1 MNHFRARLFKRAA
14 TALLAIGALS
24 AAAMP
29 LPARA
34 QNAPATTFWFAGTR
48 LIFDAP
54 VALEG
59 DVAVSVHDGGLQRLL
74 ARVGASISYQPQQR
88 YVVIT
93 SADRRIIS
101 FTIGDNR
108 YSVGGV
114 VSSAMFAPFFDGTD
128 VIVPLYAIA
137 RALYLAPVVSGLET
151 VFEPQI
157 GALDVRPDGRRT
169 IVTLHGAT
177 ALRYAKVS
185 ETPERLAVTF
195 SGTGSALAPSRRIG
209 GGIDEVDVAV
219 WGSAKN
225 PSATVTISAPKGA
238 RHLIATAVSPYEF
251 SVAFAPP
258 GVALD
263 PNAPRPAAVS
273 TPVAAAP
280 AAATPAPPPAV
291 APPAR
296 ASAAPVP
303 SALPNAAAGGVPS
316 AIPEVESTPQSG
328 PASVT
333 DVAVEP
339 QAGGVSVR
347 LSIDG
352 TATYAWHRL
361 RDDRWYLDVANAM
374 LSGGAHEERPNSPAV
389 ESVRVRQ
396 IGTPD
401 APVVRI
407 AFTLHGERRV
417 DVTPADG
424 SLTVAVSDQPE
435 INLAR
440 TGNGQ
445 IGGAT
450 VAESSA
456 QSPAG
461 PPAAPIGPEP
471 ENTPWKFGPG
481 NGEGSRVIVID
492 PGHGGAD
499 AGTAHNGLV
508 EKDLTLNIALRLRT
522 LLAQAGWNVLLTRDN
537 DVDPV
542 APELLTAFSGDGRPN
557 ASDRAYLQTRC
568 DVANA
573 SNARMFISIHV
584 NYADAPGVHGTTFYY
599 TKPQDVPLAQAL
611 ERGMIPLAGT
621 QDDGVVKSNLY
632 VTKHTSMPAVL
643 IETGFISNV
652 GDVRLLADPAFL
664 QNVAA
669 GIAAGVKSY
678 AGALPAQPP
687 RTDQ

>member
-1 MNHFRARLFKRAA
+1 MNRFRVRRSSRVRGSARHA
-14 TALLAIGALS
+14 TFALLALLAFACAGV
-24 AAAMP
+24 
-29 LPARA
+29 PARA
-34 QNAPATTFWFAGTR
+34 QSAPATTFWFAGTR
-48 LIFDAP
+48 LIFDSP

-59 DVAVSVHDGGLQRLL
+59 DIAVSVHDSGLQRLL
-74 ARVGASISYQPQQR
+74 ARVGASISYEPQQR
-88 YVVIT
+88 YIVVT

-114 VSSAMFAPFFDGTD
+114 VSSALFAPFFDGTD
-128 VIVPLYAIA
+128 VIVPLYAVA
-137 RALYLAPVVSGLET
+137 RALYLQPVVSGFET

-177 ALRYAKVS
+177 ALRYFKVS

-195 SGTGSALAPSRRIG
+195 SGTGSALAPNRRIG
-209 GGIDEVDVAV
+209 GGVDEVDVAV
-219 WGSAKN
+219 AGSVKN
-225 PSATVTISAPKGA
+225 PSSTVTIVAPKGA
-238 RHLIATAVSPYEF
+238 RHLIAATSSPFEF

-263 PNAPRPAAVS
+263 PNAPAPPPPAPTATAVA
-273 TPVAAAP
+273 VAPAGASAAP
-280 AAATPAPPPAV
+280 VPAPSAVPPAV
-291 APPAR
+291 APPAV
-296 ASAAPVP
+296 AQAQ
-303 SALPNAAAGGVPS
+303 
-316 AIPEVESTPQSG
+316 STPQSG
-328 PASVT
+328 PAAVT
-333 DVAVEP
+333 DVAIEP
-339 QAGGVSVR
+339 QDGGVSVR
-347 LSIDG
+347 LTIDG

-361 RDDRWYLDVANAM
+361 RDDRWYLDVANAT
-374 LSGGAHEERPNSPAV
+374 LTGGGRDVRPNAPAV
-389 ESVRVRQ
+389 DSVRVRQ
-396 IGTPD
+396 IGTLD
-401 APVVRI
+401 APIVRV
-407 AFTLHGERRV
+407 AFTLHGERRIE
-417 DVTPADG
+417 VTPADG

-440 TGNGQ
+440 SGNGQ
-445 IGGAT
+445 LGGAT
-450 VAESSA
+450 VAQSSA

-461 PPAAPIGPEP
+461 PPVAPIAPAP
-471 ENTPWKFGPG
+471 ENPPWKFGPS
-481 NGEGSRVIVID
+481 GEGSRVIVID

-522 LLAQAGWNVLLTRDN
+522 LLVQAGWNVLLTRDT

-542 APELLTAFSGDGRPN
+542 APDLLTSFSGDGRPN

-573 SNARMFISIHV
+573 ANARMFVSIHV
-584 NYADAPGVHGTTFYY
+584 NYADSPSVHGTTFYY
-599 TKPQDVPLAQAL
+599 SKQQDVPFAQAL
-611 ERGMIPLAGT
+611 ERGLIPLAGT

-632 VTKHTSMPAVL
+632 VTKHTTMPAVL
-643 IETGFISNV
+643 IETGFISNP
-652 GDVRLLADPAFL
+652 GDVRLLADPNFL

-678 AGALPAQPP
+678 AGALAPVSK
-687 RTDQ
+687 TDQ

>member
-1 MNHFRARLFKRAA
+1 MNLFHVRHSKRVSGVARHAPG
-14 TALLAIGALS
+14 LLAILVFANAALPP
-24 AAAMP
+24 A
-29 LPARA
+29 ARA
-34 QNAPATTFWFAGTR
+34 QTPAASAFWFAGTR

-59 DVAVSVHDGGLQRLL
+59 DVAVSVHDSGLQRLL

-93 SADRRIIS
+93 SADRRIIG
-101 FTIGDNR
+101 FTIGDSR

-114 VSSAMFAPFFDGTD
+114 VSSATFAPFFDGTD

-137 RALYLAPVVSGLET
+137 RALYLQPVVTGLET

-169 IVTLHGAT
+169 IVTLHAAT
-177 ALRYAKVS
+177 ALRYVKVS

-195 SGTGSALAPSRRIG
+195 SGTGSALAPNRRVG
-209 GGIDEVDVAV
+209 GGVDEVDVAV
-219 WGSAKN
+219 SGSVRN
-225 PSATVTISAPKGA
+225 PSSTVTIVAPKGA
-238 RHLIATAVSPYEF
+238 RHLIAAAASPYEF

-263 PNAPRPAAVS
+263 PNAPAPVSAPVALAPPVTPA
-273 TPVAAAP
+273 PRVAAAP
-280 AAATPAPPPAV
+280 PASASAAPPPAV
-291 APPAR
+291 
-296 ASAAPVP
+296 VP
-303 SALPNAAAGGVPS
+303 TAVPE
-316 AIPEVESTPQSG
+316 AQRTPQAG
-328 PASVT
+328 PAAVT
-333 DVAVEP
+333 NVAIES
-339 QAGGVSVR
+339 QDGGVSVR
-347 LSIDG
+347 LTVDG
-352 TATYAWHRL
+352 TATYDWHRL
-361 RDDRWYLDVANAM
+361 RDDRWYLDVANAT
-374 LSGGAHEERPNSPAV
+374 LPGGSREEQPNSPAV
-389 ESVRVRQ
+389 DSVRVRQ
-396 IGTPD
+396 IGTPS
-401 APVVRI
+401 APVVRV
-407 AFTLHGERRV
+407 AFTLHGERKV
-417 DVTPADG
+417 GVTAGDG
-424 SLTVAVSDQPE
+424 SLTLAVTDEPE
-435 INLAR
+435 NNLAR

-445 IGGAT
+445 LGGAT
-450 VAESSA
+450 VAENSA

-461 PPAAPIGPEP
+461 PPVAPIAPAP
-471 ENTPWKFGPG
+471 ENTPWKFGPSS
-481 NGEGSRVIVID
+481 EGSRVIVLD

-522 LLAQAGWNVLLTRDN
+522 LLAQAGWNVLLTRDT
-537 DVDPV
+537 DIDPV
-542 APELLTAFSGDGRPN
+542 TPELMTAFSGDGRPN

-573 SNARMFISIHV
+573 ANARIFISIHV
-584 NYADAPGVHGTTFYY
+584 NYSDSPGVHGTTFYY
-599 TKPQDVPLAQAL
+599 TKQQDVPLAQAL

-632 VTKHTSMPAVL
+632 VTKHTTMPAVL
-643 IETGFISNV
+643 IETGFISNP

-678 AGALPAQPP
+678 AGALPAPSSKS
-687 RTDQ
+687 DQ

>member
-1 MNHFRARLFKRAA
+1 MNHFRVQRFKRESGSARNV
-14 TALLAIGALS
+14 ALLLLAVLAFAS
-24 AAAMP
+24 AGI
-29 LPARA
+29 PARA
-34 QNAPATTFWFAGTR
+34 RAQTAPATTFWFAGTR

-59 DVAVSVHDGGLQRLL
+59 DVAISVHDSGLQRLL
-74 ARVGASISYQPQQR
+74 ARVGAGISYLPQQR

-101 FTIGDNR
+101 FTVGDNR

-128 VIVPLYAIA
+128 VILPLYAIA
-137 RALYLAPVVSGLET
+137 RALYLQPVVSSGET

-169 IVTLHGAT
+169 VVTLHGAT
-177 ALRYAKVS
+177 ALRYVKAS
-185 ETPERLAVTF
+185 ETPERLTVTF
-195 SGTGSALAPSRRIG
+195 SGTGSALAASRRIG
-209 GGIDEVDVAV
+209 GGVDEVDVAV
-219 WGSAKN
+219 SGNVKN
-225 PSATVTISAPKGA
+225 PSSTVTITAPKGA
-238 RHLIATAVSPYEF
+238 RHLIAASSSPFEF

-263 PNAPRPAAVS
+263 PNAPASTYAPAPAAVA

-280 AAATPAPPPAV
+280 PPA
-291 APPAR
+291 

-303 SALPNAAAGGVPS
+303 NVEAGAA
-316 AIPEVESTPQSG
+316 PELQNTPQSG
-328 PASVT
+328 AAAVT
-333 DVAVEP
+333 DVSVEP
-339 QAGGVSVR
+339 QGAGVSVR

-361 RDDRWYLDVANAM
+361 RDERWYLDIANAT
-374 LSGGAHEERPNSPAV
+374 LSGGAHDERPNAPAV
-389 ESVRVRQ
+389 ESVRIRQ

-401 APVVRI
+401 APVVRV

-417 DVTPADG
+417 DVTPDDG
-424 SLTVAVSDQPE
+424 SLTVAVSDGPDVD
-435 INLAR
+435 LAR
-440 TGNGQ
+440 SGNGQ
-445 IGGAT
+445 IGAAT
-450 VAESSA
+450 VAQSSA

-461 PPAAPIGPEP
+461 PPVAPIAP
-471 ENTPWKFGPG
+471 ENAAWKFGPVG
-481 NGEGSRVIVID
+481 GEGSRVIVLD

-522 LLAQAGWNVLLTRDN
+522 LLAQAGWNVLLTRDT
-537 DVDPV
+537 DIDPV

-568 DVANA
+568 DVANNA
-573 SNARMFISIHV
+573 SARMFISIHV
-584 NYADAPGVHGTTFYY
+584 NYADSPGVHGTTFYY

-632 VTKHTSMPAVL
+632 VTKHTTMPAVL
-643 IETGFISNV
+643 IETGFISNA
-652 GDVRLLADPAFL
+652 GDVRLLADPGFL

-678 AGALPAQPP
+678 AGALSAAPAKA
-687 RTDQ
+687 DQ

>member
-1 MNHFRARLFKRAA
+1 MNHFRARLSKGGA
-14 TALLAIGALS
+14 TALLAIFALS
-24 AAAMP
+24 TAGVPA
-29 LPARA
+29 PARA

-59 DVAVSVHDGGLQRLL
+59 DVAVSIHDGGFQRLL
-74 ARVGASISYQPQQR
+74 ARVGASVSYQPQQR
-88 YVVIT
+88 YIVIT

-114 VSSAMFAPFFDGTD
+114 VSNAMFAPFFDGTD
-128 VIVPLYAIA
+128 VIVPLYAVA
-137 RALYLAPVVSGLET
+137 RALYLEPVVAGPET

-177 ALRYAKVS
+177 ALRYVKAS

-195 SGTGSALAPSRRIG
+195 SGTGSALAANRRIG
-209 GGIDEVDVAV
+209 GGIDQVSVAV
-219 WGSAKN
+219 SGSVKN
-225 PSATVTISAPKGA
+225 PSATVTITAPRGA
-238 RHLIATAVSPYEF
+238 QHLIATTASPYEF

-263 PNAPRPAAVS
+263 PNAP
-273 TPVAAAP
+273 
-280 AAATPAPPPAV
+280 PAPLA

-296 ASAAPVP
+296 AAAPPVAVEPPARALAPVAPSAPSSAPNPVP
-303 SALPNAAAGGVPS
+303 SPLPQAQA
-316 AIPEVESTPQSG
+316 TPQSG
-328 PASVT
+328 AASVT

-339 QAGGVSVR
+339 QGGGVSVR

-361 RDDRWYLDVANAM
+361 RDDRWYLDIANAT
-374 LSGGAHEERPNSPAV
+374 LDGDARDERPNSPAV
-389 ESVRVRQ
+389 QSVRVRQ

-401 APVVRI
+401 APIVRV
-407 AFTLHGERRV
+407 AFTLSGERRV

-424 SLTVAVSDQPE
+424 SLTVAVTDGPD

-440 TGNGQ
+440 SGNGQ

-461 PPAAPIGPEP
+461 PPAAPIAPVP
-471 ENTPWKFGPG
+471 ENTPWKFGPE
-481 NGEGSRVIVID
+481 NGAGSRIIVID

-522 LLAQAGWNVLLTRDN
+522 LLAQAGWNVLLTRESDI
-537 DVDPV
+537 DPV
-542 APELLTAFSGDGRPN
+542 TPELLTAFSGDGRPN

-584 NYADAPGVHGTTFYY
+584 NYADAPSVHGTTFYY
-599 TKPQDVPLAQAL
+599 SKQEDVPLAQAL

-643 IETGFISNV
+643 VETAFVSNL
-652 GDVRLLADPAFL
+652 GDVRLLADPSFL

-678 AGALPAQPP
+678 AGALPAQSSKNN
-687 RTDQ
+687 Q